1 MRKKIVLIMLCVL
14 LVATVLVGFAACNK
28 DDGIKI
34 TVWVGEGTDG
44 LTKQLIDE
52 FNATNEFGIK
62 FNATIEMVSESKA
75 AGDALSKKDSAADIF
90 TFSQDQLARLVAGGM
105 LMNLGSTSTSF
116 IEENNDADSVEAA
129 KIGGEIKA
137 FPFTADNG
145 FFMYYDK
152 DVFKGE
158 KENDLNDLDAILTD
172 CKAAGK
178 NFSMNLDQEGGAW
191 YAASFFY
198 ATGCVSEWTTD
209 ANGAFINYND
219 TFNSDNGVIAIKG
232 IKKVL
237 SSGCYSGSDKIGEF
251 NAGTESAVVISG
263 IWDYNAAKTALGNNL
278 GIAPLPSFWV
288 DENGNDMRDEAETH
302 QLVSFLGRKML
313 GIKPQKDANMSRYL
327 QALARFLTSKECQQ
341 KRFDA
346 VGWGPSNKELQE
358 TDAVK
363 ASECLKVLA
372 EEKSVNQGQYPQ
384 SWWAEV
390 QSLAGNA
397 NAEEATIREKL
408 GIYYGNL
415 PGVMQ
420 QG

>member
-14 LVATVLVGFAACNK
+14 LVATALVGFAACNK

-44 LTKQLIDE
+44 LTRELIEE
-52 FNATNEFGIK
+52 FNKTNELGIK
-62 FNATIEMVSESKA
+62 FSPTIEMVSESKA
-75 AGDALSKKDSAADIF
+75 AGDALSKKESAADIF

-105 LMNLGSTSTSF
+105 LMNLGSSSTSF
-116 IEENNDADSVEAA
+116 IEENNDKDSVDAA

-152 DVFKGE
+152 TVFKD
-158 KENDLNDLDAILTD
+158 KEEDLKDLDKILAD
-172 CKAAGK
+172 CVAAGR
-178 NFSMNLDQEGGAW
+178 NFSMNLDKEGGAW

-209 ANGAFINYND
+209 ANGTFINYND
-219 TFNSDNGVIAIKG
+219 TFNSDEGVIAMKG

-237 SSGCYSGSDKIGEF
+237 SSGCYSASDKIGEF
-251 NAGTESAVVISG
+251 NAGTKSAVVVSG
-263 IWDYNAAKTALGNNL
+263 IWDYNAAKTALGDNL
-278 GIAPLPSFWV
+278 GIAPLPSFTV
-288 DENGNDMRDEAETH
+288 DGESY

-313 GIKPQKDANMSRYL
+313 GIKPQKDATMSRNL
-327 QALARFLTSKECQQ
+327 QALARFLTNKECQQ
-341 KRFDA
+341 KRFEA
-346 VGWGPSNKELQE
+346 VGWGPSNKELQAS
-358 TDAVK
+358 DAVK
-363 ASECLKVLA
+363 ASVCLKVLA

-384 SWWAEV
+384 EWWAEV
-390 QSLAGNA
+390 QSLAGGA
-397 NAEEATIREKL
+397 NVEESTMRQKL
-408 GIYYGNL
+408 STYYGNL